1 MREWFGISV
10 QFFSNVIASNVSGGV
25 PWLRSRRQVEKKNPR
40 QPCQRGFPNNFRNDP
55 GKTLA

>member
-1 MREWFGISV
+1 MREWFDISV
-10 QFFSNVIASNVSGGV
+10 QFFSGMIAGEAPN
-25 PWLRSRRQVEKKNPR
+25 KKNPR

>member
-10 QFFSNVIASNVSGGV
+10 RHFSDVIAGDRPN
-25 PWLRSRRQVEKKNPR
+25 KKNPR
-40 QPCQRGFPNNFRNDP
+40 QPCQRGFPNNFRNGL